1 MNIPTFAAIKQQI
14 HKHIFYMRL
23 NNIKKVFLAFSALLS
38 AMSMSAAERF
48 VSFKQGDLL
57 INGNDK
63 VEIYMDANDC
73 RGVSYAANAL
83 VRDISKVSG
92 SQATITSN
100 RKATILVGTIGMKC
114 KKFLAAAAACLMVAG
129 LAACGNKPSTPSNPD
144 EKVFQIGIVQLAEHP
159 ALDEATRGF
168 KEFLTE
174 KLGDKVQFNVQN
186 AQGEQTNCTTIVN
199 QFVSSKVDLIMANA
213 TNAVKA
219 AREATSDIPVVGTS
233 VTDYVSS
240 GLVASNEAPG
250 ANVTGASD
258 MNPVNVQVQLMKT
271 LCPEVKTVGIVIN
284 SGEENSAIQAEEA
297 KTAFEAEGF
306 TVKIYSV
313 ADTNEIQT
321 VVTAACNE
329 VDAFYEPTDNL
340 IAANVPT
347 MSNITTAAG
356 KPVICGEGGMCESGF
371 LATYAISYYELGRAA
386 GEQAYNILVNG
397 ADPATTPIFFFDV
410 SNLSLVIN
418 EENAAELGIT
428 IPEELK

>member
-1 MNIPTFAAIKQQI
+1 
-14 HKHIFYMRL
+14 
-23 NNIKKVFLAFSALLS
+23 
-38 AMSMSAAERF
+38 
-48 VSFKQGDLL
+48 
-57 INGNDK
+57 
-63 VEIYMDANDC
+63 
-73 RGVSYAANAL
+73 
-83 VRDISKVSG
+83 
-92 SQATITSN
+92 
-100 RKATILVGTIGMKC
+100 MKC

-129 LAACGNKPSTPSNPD
+129 LAACGNEPSTPSNPD

-159 ALDEATRGF
+159 AMDEATRGF

-219 AREATSDIPVVGTS
+219 AREATSDIPIVGTS
-233 VTDYVSS
+233 VTDYVFS

-306 TVKIYSV
+306 AVKIYSV

>member
-1 MNIPTFAAIKQQI
+1 
-14 HKHIFYMRL
+14 
-23 NNIKKVFLAFSALLS
+23 
-38 AMSMSAAERF
+38 
-48 VSFKQGDLL
+48 
-57 INGNDK
+57 
-63 VEIYMDANDC
+63 
-73 RGVSYAANAL
+73 
-83 VRDISKVSG
+83 
-92 SQATITSN
+92 
-100 RKATILVGTIGMKC
+100 MKC
-114 KKFLAAAAACLMVAG
+114 KKILAAAAACLMVAG
-129 LAACGNKPSTPSNPD
+129 LTACGNNNSTPTPSND
-144 EKVFQIGIVQLAEHP
+144 GEKVFQIGIVQLVEHN

-199 QFVSSKVDLIMANA
+199 QFVASKVDLIMANA

-233 VTDYVSS
+233 VTDYVAS

-258 MNPVNVQVQLMKT
+258 MNPVSVQVQLMKT
-271 LCPEVKTVGIVIN
+271 LCPDVKAVGIVIN

-297 KTAFEAEGF
+297 KAAFEAEGF

-356 KPVICGEGGMCESGF
+356 KPVICGEGGMCDSGF

-386 GEQAYNILVNG
+386 GQQAYDILVNG

-410 SNLSLVIN
+410 SQLTLVVN
-418 EENAAELGIT
+418 EQNAADLGIT
-428 IPEELK
+428 IPESLK

>member
-1 MNIPTFAAIKQQI
+1 
-14 HKHIFYMRL
+14 
-23 NNIKKVFLAFSALLS
+23 
-38 AMSMSAAERF
+38 
-48 VSFKQGDLL
+48 
-57 INGNDK
+57 
-63 VEIYMDANDC
+63 
-73 RGVSYAANAL
+73 
-83 VRDISKVSG
+83 
-92 SQATITSN
+92 
-100 RKATILVGTIGMKC
+100 MKC

-129 LAACGNKPSTPSNPD
+129 LAACGNEPSTPSNPD

-306 TVKIYSV
+306 AVKIYSV

-356 KPVICGEGGMCESGF
+356 KPVICGEGGMCDSGF

-397 ADPATTPIFFFDV
+397 VDPATTPIFFFDV

>member
-1 MNIPTFAAIKQQI
+1 
-14 HKHIFYMRL
+14 
-23 NNIKKVFLAFSALLS
+23 
-38 AMSMSAAERF
+38 
-48 VSFKQGDLL
+48 
-57 INGNDK
+57 
-63 VEIYMDANDC
+63 
-73 RGVSYAANAL
+73 
-83 VRDISKVSG
+83 
-92 SQATITSN
+92 
-100 RKATILVGTIGMKC
+100 MKC
-114 KKFLAAAAACLMVAG
+114 KKFFAAAAACLMVAG
-129 LAACGNKPSTPSNPD
+129 FAACGNEPAPVNPD

-159 ALDEATRGF
+159 AMDEATRGF

-233 VTDYVSS
+233 VTDYVST

-258 MNPVNVQVQLMKT
+258 MNPVTVQVDLMKT

-306 TVKIYSV
+306 AVKIYSV

-386 GEQAYNILVNG
+386 GEQAFNILVNG

>member
-1 MNIPTFAAIKQQI
+1 
-14 HKHIFYMRL
+14 
-23 NNIKKVFLAFSALLS
+23 
-38 AMSMSAAERF
+38 
-48 VSFKQGDLL
+48 
-57 INGNDK
+57 
-63 VEIYMDANDC
+63 
-73 RGVSYAANAL
+73 
-83 VRDISKVSG
+83 
-92 SQATITSN
+92 
-100 RKATILVGTIGMKC
+100 MKC

-219 AREATSDIPVVGTS
+219 AREATSDIPIVGTS
-233 VTDYVSS
+233 VTDYVFS

-306 TVKIYSV
+306 AVKIYSV

-371 LATYAISYYELGRAA
+371 LATYAISYYDLGRAA

>member
-1 MNIPTFAAIKQQI
+1 
-14 HKHIFYMRL
+14 
-23 NNIKKVFLAFSALLS
+23 
-38 AMSMSAAERF
+38 
-48 VSFKQGDLL
+48 
-57 INGNDK
+57 
-63 VEIYMDANDC
+63 
-73 RGVSYAANAL
+73 
-83 VRDISKVSG
+83 
-92 SQATITSN
+92 
-100 RKATILVGTIGMKC
+100 MKC

-129 LAACGNKPSTPSNPD
+129 LAACGNEPSTPSNPD

-174 KLGDKVQFNVQN
+174 KLGDKVQFSVQN

-340 IAANVPT
+340 IASNVPT

-386 GEQAYNILVNG
+386 GEQAFNILVNG

-410 SNLSLVIN
+410 SQLTLVVN
-418 EENAAELGIT
+418 EQNAAELGIT

>member
-1 MNIPTFAAIKQQI
+1 
-14 HKHIFYMRL
+14 
-23 NNIKKVFLAFSALLS
+23 
-38 AMSMSAAERF
+38 
-48 VSFKQGDLL
+48 
-57 INGNDK
+57 
-63 VEIYMDANDC
+63 
-73 RGVSYAANAL
+73 
-83 VRDISKVSG
+83 
-92 SQATITSN
+92 
-100 RKATILVGTIGMKC
+100 MKC
-114 KKFLAAAAACLMVAG
+114 KKILAAAAACLMVAG
-129 LAACGNKPSTPSNPD
+129 LTACGNNNSTPTPSND
-144 EKVFQIGIVQLAEHP
+144 GEKVFQIGIVQLVEHN

-199 QFVSSKVDLIMANA
+199 QFVASKVDLIMANA

-233 VTDYVSS
+233 VTDYVAS

-258 MNPVNVQVQLMKT
+258 MNPVSVQVQLMKT
-271 LCPEVKTVGIVIN
+271 LCPDVKTVGIVIN

-297 KTAFEAEGF
+297 KAAFEAEGF

-356 KPVICGEGGMCESGF
+356 KPVICGEGGMCNSGF

-386 GEQAYNILVNG
+386 GQQAYDILVNG

-410 SNLSLVIN
+410 SQLTLVVN
-418 EENAAELGIT
+418 EQNAADLGIT
-428 IPEELK
+428 IPESLK

>member
-1 MNIPTFAAIKQQI
+1 
-14 HKHIFYMRL
+14 
-23 NNIKKVFLAFSALLS
+23 
-38 AMSMSAAERF
+38 
-48 VSFKQGDLL
+48 
-57 INGNDK
+57 
-63 VEIYMDANDC
+63 
-73 RGVSYAANAL
+73 
-83 VRDISKVSG
+83 
-92 SQATITSN
+92 
-100 RKATILVGTIGMKC
+100 
-114 KKFLAAAAACLMVAG
+114 
-129 LAACGNKPSTPSNPD
+129 
-144 EKVFQIGIVQLAEHP
+144 
-159 ALDEATRGF
+159 
-168 KEFLTE
+168 
-174 KLGDKVQFNVQN
+174 
-186 AQGEQTNCTTIVN
+186 
-199 QFVSSKVDLIMANA
+199 MANA

-219 AREATSDIPVVGTS
+219 AREATSDIPIVGTS
-233 VTDYVSS
+233 VTDYVFS

-306 TVKIYSV
+306 AVKIYSV

-386 GEQAYNILVNG
+386 GEQAFNILVNG

-410 SNLSLVIN
+410 SQLTLVVN
-418 EENAAELGIT
+418 EQNAAELGIT

>member
-1 MNIPTFAAIKQQI
+1 
-14 HKHIFYMRL
+14 
-23 NNIKKVFLAFSALLS
+23 
-38 AMSMSAAERF
+38 
-48 VSFKQGDLL
+48 
-57 INGNDK
+57 
-63 VEIYMDANDC
+63 
-73 RGVSYAANAL
+73 
-83 VRDISKVSG
+83 
-92 SQATITSN
+92 
-100 RKATILVGTIGMKC
+100 MKC
-114 KKFLAAAAACLMVAG
+114 KKYLAAAAACLMVAG
-129 LAACGNKPSTPSNPD
+129 LAACGNEPSTPSNPD

-233 VTDYVSS
+233 VTDYVFS

-306 TVKIYSV
+306 AVKIYSV

-329 VDAFYEPTDNL
+329 VEAFYEPTDNL

-386 GEQAYNILVNG
+386 GEQAFNILVNG

>member
-1 MNIPTFAAIKQQI
+1 
-14 HKHIFYMRL
+14 
-23 NNIKKVFLAFSALLS
+23 
-38 AMSMSAAERF
+38 
-48 VSFKQGDLL
+48 
-57 INGNDK
+57 
-63 VEIYMDANDC
+63 
-73 RGVSYAANAL
+73 
-83 VRDISKVSG
+83 
-92 SQATITSN
+92 
-100 RKATILVGTIGMKC
+100 MKC
-114 KKFLAAAAACLMVAG
+114 KKFFAAAAACLMVAG
-129 LAACGNKPSTPSNPD
+129 FAACGNEPTPVNPD

-233 VTDYVSS
+233 VTDYVFS

-356 KPVICGEGGMCESGF
+356 KPVICGEGGMCSGLLNHLF
-371 LATYAISYYELGRAA
+371 
-386 GEQAYNILVNG
+386 
-397 ADPATTPIFFFDV
+397 
-410 SNLSLVIN
+410 
-418 EENAAELGIT
+418 
-428 IPEELK
+428 

>member
-1 MNIPTFAAIKQQI
+1 
-14 HKHIFYMRL
+14 
-23 NNIKKVFLAFSALLS
+23 
-38 AMSMSAAERF
+38 
-48 VSFKQGDLL
+48 
-57 INGNDK
+57 
-63 VEIYMDANDC
+63 
-73 RGVSYAANAL
+73 
-83 VRDISKVSG
+83 
-92 SQATITSN
+92 
-100 RKATILVGTIGMKC
+100 
-114 KKFLAAAAACLMVAG
+114 
-129 LAACGNKPSTPSNPD
+129 
-144 EKVFQIGIVQLAEHP
+144 VFQIGIVQLAEHP

-219 AREATSDIPVVGTS
+219 AREATSDIPIVGTS
-233 VTDYVSS
+233 VTDYVFS

-306 TVKIYSV
+306 AVKIYSV

-386 GEQAYNILVNG
+386 GEQAFNILVN
-397 ADPATTPIFFFDV
+397 DPATTPIFFFDV
-410 SNLSLVIN
+410 SQLTLVVN
-418 EENAAELGIT
+418 EQNAAELGIT

>member
-1 MNIPTFAAIKQQI
+1 
-14 HKHIFYMRL
+14 
-23 NNIKKVFLAFSALLS
+23 
-38 AMSMSAAERF
+38 
-48 VSFKQGDLL
+48 
-57 INGNDK
+57 
-63 VEIYMDANDC
+63 
-73 RGVSYAANAL
+73 
-83 VRDISKVSG
+83 
-92 SQATITSN
+92 
-100 RKATILVGTIGMKC
+100 MKC
-114 KKFLAAAAACLMVAG
+114 KKFLAAAAACLMVTG
-129 LAACGNKPSTPSNPD
+129 LAACGNEPSTPSNPD

-159 ALDEATRGF
+159 AMDEATRGF

-174 KLGDKVQFNVQN
+174 KLGDKVQFSVQN

-233 VTDYVSS
+233 VTDYVSC

-306 TVKIYSV
+306 AVKIYSV

-386 GEQAYNILVNG
+386 GEQAFNILVNG

>member
-1 MNIPTFAAIKQQI
+1 
-14 HKHIFYMRL
+14 
-23 NNIKKVFLAFSALLS
+23 
-38 AMSMSAAERF
+38 
-48 VSFKQGDLL
+48 
-57 INGNDK
+57 
-63 VEIYMDANDC
+63 
-73 RGVSYAANAL
+73 
-83 VRDISKVSG
+83 
-92 SQATITSN
+92 
-100 RKATILVGTIGMKC
+100 MKC
-114 KKFLAAAAACLMVAG
+114 KRFLAAAAACLMVAG
-129 LAACGNKPSTPSNPD
+129 LAACGNEPSTPSNPD

-219 AREATSDIPVVGTS
+219 AREATSDIPIVGTS
-233 VTDYVSS
+233 VTDYVFS

-306 TVKIYSV
+306 AVKIYSV

-386 GEQAYNILVNG
+386 GEQAFNILVNG

>member
-1 MNIPTFAAIKQQI
+1 
-14 HKHIFYMRL
+14 
-23 NNIKKVFLAFSALLS
+23 
-38 AMSMSAAERF
+38 
-48 VSFKQGDLL
+48 
-57 INGNDK
+57 
-63 VEIYMDANDC
+63 
-73 RGVSYAANAL
+73 
-83 VRDISKVSG
+83 
-92 SQATITSN
+92 
-100 RKATILVGTIGMKC
+100 MKC

-144 EKVFQIGIVQLAEHP
+144 EKVFQVGIVQLAEHP
-159 ALDEATRGF
+159 AMDEATRGF

-219 AREATSDIPVVGTS
+219 AREATSDIPIVGTS
-233 VTDYVSS
+233 VTDYVSI

-258 MNPVNVQVQLMKT
+258 MNPVTVQVDLMKT

-306 TVKIYSV
+306 AVKIYSV

-386 GEQAYNILVNG
+386 GEQAFNILVNG

>member
-1 MNIPTFAAIKQQI
+1 
-14 HKHIFYMRL
+14 
-23 NNIKKVFLAFSALLS
+23 
-38 AMSMSAAERF
+38 
-48 VSFKQGDLL
+48 
-57 INGNDK
+57 
-63 VEIYMDANDC
+63 
-73 RGVSYAANAL
+73 
-83 VRDISKVSG
+83 
-92 SQATITSN
+92 
-100 RKATILVGTIGMKC
+100 MKC

-129 LAACGNKPSTPSNPD
+129 LAACGNEPSTPSNPD

-219 AREATSDIPVVGTS
+219 AREATSDIPIVGTS
-233 VTDYVSS
+233 VTDYVFS

-340 IAANVPT
+340 IASNVPT

-386 GEQAYNILVNG
+386 GEQAFNILVNG

-410 SNLSLVIN
+410 SQLTLVVN
-418 EENAAELGIT
+418 EQNAAELGIT

>member
-1 MNIPTFAAIKQQI
+1 
-14 HKHIFYMRL
+14 
-23 NNIKKVFLAFSALLS
+23 
-38 AMSMSAAERF
+38 
-48 VSFKQGDLL
+48 
-57 INGNDK
+57 
-63 VEIYMDANDC
+63 
-73 RGVSYAANAL
+73 
-83 VRDISKVSG
+83 
-92 SQATITSN
+92 
-100 RKATILVGTIGMKC
+100 MKC

-159 ALDEATRGF
+159 AMDEATRGF

-233 VTDYVSS
+233 VTDYVSC

-258 MNPVNVQVQLMKT
+258 MNPVTVQVDLMKT

-306 TVKIYSV
+306 AVKIYSV

-386 GEQAYNILVNG
+386 GEQAFNILVNG

>member
-1 MNIPTFAAIKQQI
+1 
-14 HKHIFYMRL
+14 
-23 NNIKKVFLAFSALLS
+23 
-38 AMSMSAAERF
+38 
-48 VSFKQGDLL
+48 
-57 INGNDK
+57 
-63 VEIYMDANDC
+63 
-73 RGVSYAANAL
+73 
-83 VRDISKVSG
+83 
-92 SQATITSN
+92 
-100 RKATILVGTIGMKC
+100 MKC

-129 LAACGNKPSTPSNPD
+129 LAACGNEPSTPSNPD

-219 AREATSDIPVVGTS
+219 AREATSDIPIVGTS
-233 VTDYVSS
+233 VTDYVFS

-297 KTAFEAEGF
+297 QTAFEAEGF
-306 TVKIYSV
+306 AVKIYSV

-386 GEQAYNILVNG
+386 GEQAFNILVNG

>member
-1 MNIPTFAAIKQQI
+1 
-14 HKHIFYMRL
+14 
-23 NNIKKVFLAFSALLS
+23 
-38 AMSMSAAERF
+38 
-48 VSFKQGDLL
+48 
-57 INGNDK
+57 
-63 VEIYMDANDC
+63 
-73 RGVSYAANAL
+73 
-83 VRDISKVSG
+83 
-92 SQATITSN
+92 
-100 RKATILVGTIGMKC
+100 MKC

-129 LAACGNKPSTPSNPD
+129 LAACGNEPSTPSNPD

-159 ALDEATRGF
+159 AMDEATRGF

-233 VTDYVSS
+233 VTDYVST

-258 MNPVNVQVQLMKT
+258 MNPVTVQVDLMKT

-306 TVKIYSV
+306 AVKIYSV

-410 SNLSLVIN
+410 SSLSLVIN

>member
-1 MNIPTFAAIKQQI
+1 
-14 HKHIFYMRL
+14 
-23 NNIKKVFLAFSALLS
+23 
-38 AMSMSAAERF
+38 
-48 VSFKQGDLL
+48 
-57 INGNDK
+57 
-63 VEIYMDANDC
+63 
-73 RGVSYAANAL
+73 
-83 VRDISKVSG
+83 
-92 SQATITSN
+92 
-100 RKATILVGTIGMKC
+100 MKC

-159 ALDEATRGF
+159 AMDEATRGF

-219 AREATSDIPVVGTS
+219 AREATSDIPIVGTS
-233 VTDYVSS
+233 VTDYVST

-306 TVKIYSV
+306 AVKIYSV

>member
-1 MNIPTFAAIKQQI
+1 
-14 HKHIFYMRL
+14 
-23 NNIKKVFLAFSALLS
+23 
-38 AMSMSAAERF
+38 
-48 VSFKQGDLL
+48 
-57 INGNDK
+57 
-63 VEIYMDANDC
+63 
-73 RGVSYAANAL
+73 
-83 VRDISKVSG
+83 
-92 SQATITSN
+92 
-100 RKATILVGTIGMKC
+100 MKC

-129 LAACGNKPSTPSNPD
+129 LAACGNEPSTPSNPD

-219 AREATSDIPVVGTS
+219 AREATSDIPIVGTS
-233 VTDYVSS
+233 VTDYVFS

-306 TVKIYSV
+306 AVKIYSV

-340 IAANVPT
+340 IASNVPT

-386 GEQAYNILVNG
+386 GEQAFNILVNG

-410 SNLSLVIN
+410 SQLTLVVN
-418 EENAAELGIT
+418 EQNAAELGIT

>member
-1 MNIPTFAAIKQQI
+1 
-14 HKHIFYMRL
+14 
-23 NNIKKVFLAFSALLS
+23 
-38 AMSMSAAERF
+38 
-48 VSFKQGDLL
+48 
-57 INGNDK
+57 
-63 VEIYMDANDC
+63 
-73 RGVSYAANAL
+73 
-83 VRDISKVSG
+83 
-92 SQATITSN
+92 
-100 RKATILVGTIGMKC
+100 MKC

-129 LAACGNKPSTPSNPD
+129 LAACGNEPSTPSNPD

-219 AREATSDIPVVGTS
+219 ALEATSDIPIVGTS

-306 TVKIYSV
+306 AVKIYSV

-356 KPVICGEGGMCESGF
+356 KPVICGEGGMCDSGF

-386 GEQAYNILVNG
+386 GQQAYDILVNG

>member
-1 MNIPTFAAIKQQI
+1 
-14 HKHIFYMRL
+14 
-23 NNIKKVFLAFSALLS
+23 
-38 AMSMSAAERF
+38 
-48 VSFKQGDLL
+48 
-57 INGNDK
+57 
-63 VEIYMDANDC
+63 
-73 RGVSYAANAL
+73 
-83 VRDISKVSG
+83 
-92 SQATITSN
+92 
-100 RKATILVGTIGMKC
+100 MKC

-129 LAACGNKPSTPSNPD
+129 LAACGNEPSTPSNPD

-240 GLVASNEAPG
+240 GLAASNEAPG

-258 MNPVNVQVQLMKT
+258 MNPVTVQVDLMKT

-306 TVKIYSV
+306 AVKIYSV

-386 GEQAYNILVNG
+386 GEQAFNILVNG
-397 ADPATTPIFFFDV
+397 ADPTTTPIFFFDV

>member
-1 MNIPTFAAIKQQI
+1 
-14 HKHIFYMRL
+14 
-23 NNIKKVFLAFSALLS
+23 
-38 AMSMSAAERF
+38 
-48 VSFKQGDLL
+48 
-57 INGNDK
+57 
-63 VEIYMDANDC
+63 
-73 RGVSYAANAL
+73 
-83 VRDISKVSG
+83 
-92 SQATITSN
+92 
-100 RKATILVGTIGMKC
+100 MKC

-129 LAACGNKPSTPSNPD
+129 LAACGNEPSTPSNPD

-159 ALDEATRGF
+159 AMDEATRGF

-233 VTDYVSS
+233 VTDYVSC

-258 MNPVNVQVQLMKT
+258 MNPVTVQVDLMKT

-306 TVKIYSV
+306 AVKIYSV

-356 KPVICGEGGMCESGF
+356 KPVICGEGGMCDSGF

>member
-1 MNIPTFAAIKQQI
+1 
-14 HKHIFYMRL
+14 
-23 NNIKKVFLAFSALLS
+23 
-38 AMSMSAAERF
+38 
-48 VSFKQGDLL
+48 
-57 INGNDK
+57 
-63 VEIYMDANDC
+63 
-73 RGVSYAANAL
+73 
-83 VRDISKVSG
+83 
-92 SQATITSN
+92 
-100 RKATILVGTIGMKC
+100 MKC

-129 LAACGNKPSTPSNPD
+129 LAACGNEPSTPSNPD

-168 KEFLTE
+168 KDFLTE

-306 TVKIYSV
+306 AVKIYSV

-386 GEQAYNILVNG
+386 GEQAFNILVNG
-397 ADPATTPIFFFDV
+397 ADPTTTPIFFFDV

>member
-1 MNIPTFAAIKQQI
+1 
-14 HKHIFYMRL
+14 
-23 NNIKKVFLAFSALLS
+23 
-38 AMSMSAAERF
+38 
-48 VSFKQGDLL
+48 
-57 INGNDK
+57 
-63 VEIYMDANDC
+63 
-73 RGVSYAANAL
+73 
-83 VRDISKVSG
+83 
-92 SQATITSN
+92 
-100 RKATILVGTIGMKC
+100 MKC

-129 LAACGNKPSTPSNPD
+129 LAACGNEPSTPSNPD

-174 KLGDKVQFNVQN
+174 KLGDKVQFSVQN

-386 GEQAYNILVNG
+386 GEQAFNILVNG

-410 SNLSLVIN
+410 SQLTLVVN
-418 EENAAELGIT
+418 EQNAAELGIT

>member
-1 MNIPTFAAIKQQI
+1 
-14 HKHIFYMRL
+14 
-23 NNIKKVFLAFSALLS
+23 
-38 AMSMSAAERF
+38 
-48 VSFKQGDLL
+48 
-57 INGNDK
+57 
-63 VEIYMDANDC
+63 
-73 RGVSYAANAL
+73 
-83 VRDISKVSG
+83 
-92 SQATITSN
+92 
-100 RKATILVGTIGMKC
+100 MKC

-129 LAACGNKPSTPSNPD
+129 LAACGNEPSTPSNPD

-258 MNPVNVQVQLMKT
+258 MNPVTVQVDLMKT

-306 TVKIYSV
+306 AVKIYSV

-410 SNLSLVIN
+410 SQLTLVVN
-418 EENAAELGIT
+418 EQNAAELGIT

>member
-1 MNIPTFAAIKQQI
+1 
-14 HKHIFYMRL
+14 
-23 NNIKKVFLAFSALLS
+23 
-38 AMSMSAAERF
+38 
-48 VSFKQGDLL
+48 
-57 INGNDK
+57 
-63 VEIYMDANDC
+63 
-73 RGVSYAANAL
+73 
-83 VRDISKVSG
+83 
-92 SQATITSN
+92 
-100 RKATILVGTIGMKC
+100 MKC

-219 AREATSDIPVVGTS
+219 AREATSDIPIIGTS
-233 VTDYVSS
+233 VTDYVFS

-306 TVKIYSV
+306 AVKIYSV

-386 GEQAYNILVNG
+386 GEQAFNILVNG

-410 SNLSLVIN
+410 SQLTLVVN
-418 EENAAELGIT
+418 EENAAELDIT

>member
-1 MNIPTFAAIKQQI
+1 
-14 HKHIFYMRL
+14 
-23 NNIKKVFLAFSALLS
+23 
-38 AMSMSAAERF
+38 
-48 VSFKQGDLL
+48 
-57 INGNDK
+57 
-63 VEIYMDANDC
+63 
-73 RGVSYAANAL
+73 
-83 VRDISKVSG
+83 
-92 SQATITSN
+92 
-100 RKATILVGTIGMKC
+100 MKC

-129 LAACGNKPSTPSNPD
+129 LAACGNEPSTPSNPD

-168 KEFLTE
+168 QEFLTE

-219 AREATSDIPVVGTS
+219 AREATSDIPIVGTS
-233 VTDYVSS
+233 VTDYVFS

-306 TVKIYSV
+306 AVKIYSV

-386 GEQAYNILVNG
+386 GEQAFNILVNG

>member
-1 MNIPTFAAIKQQI
+1 
-14 HKHIFYMRL
+14 
-23 NNIKKVFLAFSALLS
+23 
-38 AMSMSAAERF
+38 
-48 VSFKQGDLL
+48 
-57 INGNDK
+57 
-63 VEIYMDANDC
+63 
-73 RGVSYAANAL
+73 
-83 VRDISKVSG
+83 
-92 SQATITSN
+92 
-100 RKATILVGTIGMKC
+100 MKC
-114 KKFLAAAAACLMVAG
+114 KKILAAAAACLMVAG
-129 LAACGNKPSTPSNPD
+129 LAACGNEPSTPSNPD
-144 EKVFQIGIVQLAEHP
+144 EKVFQIGIVQLVEHN

-168 KEFLTE
+168 QEFLTE

-219 AREATSDIPVVGTS
+219 AREATSDIPIVGTS
-233 VTDYVSS
+233 VTDYVFS

-306 TVKIYSV
+306 AVKIYSV

-386 GEQAYNILVNG
+386 GEQAFNILVNG

-410 SNLSLVIN
+410 SQLTLVVN
-418 EENAAELGIT
+418 EQNAAELGIT

>member
-1 MNIPTFAAIKQQI
+1 
-14 HKHIFYMRL
+14 
-23 NNIKKVFLAFSALLS
+23 
-38 AMSMSAAERF
+38 
-48 VSFKQGDLL
+48 
-57 INGNDK
+57 
-63 VEIYMDANDC
+63 
-73 RGVSYAANAL
+73 
-83 VRDISKVSG
+83 
-92 SQATITSN
+92 
-100 RKATILVGTIGMKC
+100 MKC

-129 LAACGNKPSTPSNPD
+129 LAACGNEPSTPSNPD

-306 TVKIYSV
+306 AVKIYSV

-386 GEQAYNILVNG
+386 GEQAFNILVNG

-410 SNLSLVIN
+410 SQLTLVVN
-418 EENAAELGIT
+418 EQNAAELGIT

>member
-1 MNIPTFAAIKQQI
+1 
-14 HKHIFYMRL
+14 
-23 NNIKKVFLAFSALLS
+23 
-38 AMSMSAAERF
+38 
-48 VSFKQGDLL
+48 
-57 INGNDK
+57 
-63 VEIYMDANDC
+63 
-73 RGVSYAANAL
+73 
-83 VRDISKVSG
+83 
-92 SQATITSN
+92 
-100 RKATILVGTIGMKC
+100 MKC

-129 LAACGNKPSTPSNPD
+129 LAACGNKPSTPSTPD

-168 KEFLTE
+168 KEVLTE
-174 KLGDKVQFNVQN
+174 KLGDRVQFNVQN
-186 AQGEQTNCTTIVN
+186 AQREQTNCTTIVN

-233 VTDYVSS
+233 VTDYVFS

-306 TVKIYSV
+306 AVKIYSV

-386 GEQAYNILVNG
+386 GEQAFNILVNG

-410 SNLSLVIN
+410 SQLTLVVN
-418 EENAAELGIT
+418 EQNAAELGIT

>member
-1 MNIPTFAAIKQQI
+1 
-14 HKHIFYMRL
+14 
-23 NNIKKVFLAFSALLS
+23 
-38 AMSMSAAERF
+38 
-48 VSFKQGDLL
+48 
-57 INGNDK
+57 
-63 VEIYMDANDC
+63 
-73 RGVSYAANAL
+73 
-83 VRDISKVSG
+83 
-92 SQATITSN
+92 
-100 RKATILVGTIGMKC
+100 MKC

-186 AQGEQTNCTTIVN
+186 EQTNCTTIVN

-219 AREATSDIPVVGTS
+219 AREATSDIPIVGTS
-233 VTDYVSS
+233 VTDYVFS

-306 TVKIYSV
+306 AVKIYSV

-397 ADPATTPIFFFDV
+397 ADPATMPIEYAPQFTPKYNPTMCEALGLTPPDGYEAI
-410 SNLSLVIN
+410 
-418 EENAAELGIT
+418 AE
-428 IPEELK
+428 

>member
-1 MNIPTFAAIKQQI
+1 
-14 HKHIFYMRL
+14 
-23 NNIKKVFLAFSALLS
+23 
-38 AMSMSAAERF
+38 
-48 VSFKQGDLL
+48 
-57 INGNDK
+57 
-63 VEIYMDANDC
+63 
-73 RGVSYAANAL
+73 
-83 VRDISKVSG
+83 
-92 SQATITSN
+92 
-100 RKATILVGTIGMKC
+100 MKC

-129 LAACGNKPSTPSNPD
+129 LAACGNEPSTPSNPD
-144 EKVFQIGIVQLAEHP
+144 EKVFQIGIVQLVEHP

-174 KLGDKVQFNVQN
+174 KLGDKVQFSVQN

-386 GEQAYNILVNG
+386 GEQAFNILVNG

-410 SNLSLVIN
+410 SQLTLVVN
-418 EENAAELGIT
+418 EQNAAELGIT

>member
-1 MNIPTFAAIKQQI
+1 
-14 HKHIFYMRL
+14 
-23 NNIKKVFLAFSALLS
+23 
-38 AMSMSAAERF
+38 
-48 VSFKQGDLL
+48 
-57 INGNDK
+57 
-63 VEIYMDANDC
+63 
-73 RGVSYAANAL
+73 
-83 VRDISKVSG
+83 
-92 SQATITSN
+92 
-100 RKATILVGTIGMKC
+100 MKC

-129 LAACGNKPSTPSNPD
+129 LAACGNEPSTPSNPD

-168 KEFLTE
+168 QEFLTE

-219 AREATSDIPVVGTS
+219 AREATSDIPIVGTS
-233 VTDYVSS
+233 VTDYVFS

-386 GEQAYNILVNG
+386 GEQAFNILVNG

>member
-1 MNIPTFAAIKQQI
+1 
-14 HKHIFYMRL
+14 
-23 NNIKKVFLAFSALLS
+23 
-38 AMSMSAAERF
+38 
-48 VSFKQGDLL
+48 
-57 INGNDK
+57 
-63 VEIYMDANDC
+63 
-73 RGVSYAANAL
+73 
-83 VRDISKVSG
+83 
-92 SQATITSN
+92 
-100 RKATILVGTIGMKC
+100 MKC
-114 KKFLAAAAACLMVAG
+114 KKFFAAAAACLMVAG
-129 LAACGNKPSTPSNPD
+129 LAACGNEPSTPSNPD

-174 KLGDKVQFNVQN
+174 KLGDKVQFNVQS

-219 AREATSDIPVVGTS
+219 AREATSDIPIVGTS
-233 VTDYVSS
+233 VTDYVFS

-306 TVKIYSV
+306 AVKIYSV

-386 GEQAYNILVNG
+386 GEQAFNILVNG

>member
-1 MNIPTFAAIKQQI
+1 
-14 HKHIFYMRL
+14 
-23 NNIKKVFLAFSALLS
+23 
-38 AMSMSAAERF
+38 
-48 VSFKQGDLL
+48 
-57 INGNDK
+57 
-63 VEIYMDANDC
+63 
-73 RGVSYAANAL
+73 
-83 VRDISKVSG
+83 
-92 SQATITSN
+92 
-100 RKATILVGTIGMKC
+100 MKC

-219 AREATSDIPVVGTS
+219 AREATSDIPIVGTS
-233 VTDYVSS
+233 VTDYVFS

-306 TVKIYSV
+306 AVKIYSV

-386 GEQAYNILVNG
+386 GEQAFNILVNG

>member
-1 MNIPTFAAIKQQI
+1 
-14 HKHIFYMRL
+14 
-23 NNIKKVFLAFSALLS
+23 
-38 AMSMSAAERF
+38 
-48 VSFKQGDLL
+48 
-57 INGNDK
+57 
-63 VEIYMDANDC
+63 
-73 RGVSYAANAL
+73 
-83 VRDISKVSG
+83 
-92 SQATITSN
+92 
-100 RKATILVGTIGMKC
+100 MKC

-129 LAACGNKPSTPSNPD
+129 LAACGNEPSTPSNPD

-219 AREATSDIPVVGTS
+219 AREATSDIPIIGTS

-306 TVKIYSV
+306 AVKIYSV

-386 GEQAYNILVNG
+386 GEQAFNILVNG